1 MVAEHSGHA
10 QVAHHFED
18 AEQQH
23 EAITIGMWAFLVT
36 EVMFFGGLF
45 LIYIVSRLQ
54 FPDGFA
60 EASNHLNMTLAGVNT
75 VVLLCSSLSVALA
88 VHAAQTDKR
97 GQLVG
102 FLLLTILFAITFLG
116 LKGMEYYHEYEEH
129 LIPGLNFMFEG
140 PLANGVER
148 FFVVYF
154 VMTGVHAIHMI
165 LGIGVM
171 FFLLWKASRG
181 AYSSAHFSPIEVF
194 GLYWHFVDVIWVFL
208 FPLLYLVGRHLT

>member
-1 MVAEHSGHA
+1 MVAEHSHSGHA
-10 QVAHHFED
+10 HVAHHFED

-23 EAITIGMWAFLVT
+23 EAVTIGMWAFLVT

-45 LIYIVSRLQ
+45 LLYLVSRLQ
-54 FPDGFA
+54 YPDAFA
-60 EASNHLNMTLAGVNT
+60 EASNHLDMTLAGVNT
-75 VVLLCSSLSVALA
+75 VILLCSSLSVALA

-97 GQLVG
+97 NALVG
-102 FLLLTILFAITFLG
+102 YLLVTIVCAFLFLG

-140 PLANGVER
+140 PLAAGVER

-154 VMTGVHAIHMI
+154 VMTGVHATHMI

-171 FFLLWKASRG
+171 FYLLWQSLRG
-181 AYSSAHFSPIEVF
+181 AYSSAHFSPIELF
-194 GLYWHFVDVIWVFL
+194 GLYWHFVTMYIG
-208 FPLLYLVGRHLT
+208 YIATM